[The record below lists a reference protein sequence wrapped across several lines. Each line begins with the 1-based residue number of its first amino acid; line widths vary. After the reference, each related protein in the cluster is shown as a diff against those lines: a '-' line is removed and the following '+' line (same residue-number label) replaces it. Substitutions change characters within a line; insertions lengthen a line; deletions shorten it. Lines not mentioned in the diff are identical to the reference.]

1 MITLSADNRI
11 LTENAKYS
19 NLVSNYA
26 SGVSAFSILNATDGF
41 SAGDYLLLG
50 NIGSENA
57 EIVKIA
63 TVNTSTGAITTTSAT
78 KFSHAESTRVTILQY
93 NQVGFYW
100 TVTETFAT
108 TTPLVEYEDIHVSD
122 WYTTYNDDAHST
134 GYGWFVFYNE
144 TTTASSQ
151 ESNSLPYAG
160 FDRDSVED
168 ILSDFFSLLNNK
180 ELKLVTRR
188 DALSW
193 FNEGYSRMRNRLN
206 MTNAEYSAS
215 ELGTITTTS
224 GTYEYDLPSD
234 FYQLISISS
243 GLDTTSP
250 GASGNYDKDALD
262 YISLREAFTYKGSET
277 VYYIR
282 GKKIGFLPTPNETT
296 TYHYMYLTTAGK
308 LTSNSETVD
317 LPDQGFYVIKD
328 FMMYRAK
335 LKFSE
340 YNAASNYLKAFEGG
354 LAEMTI
360 ASIDRDANLDSW
372 GSESSSIV

>member
-1 MITLSADNRI
+1 M
-11 LTENAKYS
+11 
-19 NLVSNYA
+19 SNYA

-41 SAGDYLLLG
+41 AVDDYILLG

-57 EIVKIA
+57 EILKIL
-63 TVNTSTGAITTTSAT
+63 TVNTSTGAITTTAAT

-93 NQVGFYW
+93 NQVCFYW
-100 TVTETFAT
+100 TATETFAI

-144 TTTASSQ
+144 TTTARSQ

-180 ELKLVTRR
+180 ELKLVSRR

-206 MTNAEYSAS
+206 MTNTEYSAS

-224 GTYEYDLPSD
+224 GTYEYDLPTD

-262 YISLREAFTYKGSET
+262 YISLREAFTYKGSDT

-282 GKKIGFLPTPNETT
+282 GKKIGFLPTPDETT
-296 TYHYMYLTTAGK
+296 TYHYMYLTTADK
-308 LTSNSETVD
+308 LTSNSESVD

-335 LKFSE
+335 LKFTE

-372 GSESSSIV
+372 GRESSSIV

>member
-26 SGVSAFSILNATDGF
+26 SGVSSFSILNATDGF
-41 SAGDYLLLG
+41 AVNDYLLLG

-57 EIVKIA
+57 EIVQIA
-63 TVNTSTGAITTTSAT
+63 TVNTSTGAITTTAAT
-78 KFSHAESTRVTILQY
+78 KFSHSESTRVTIIQY

-100 TVTETFAT
+100 TATTTFAT
-108 TTPLVEYEDIHVSD
+108 TTPLVEYEDIHASD
-122 WYTTYNDDAHST
+122 WYTTYNDNAHST

-144 TTTASSQ
+144 TTAVSSQ
-151 ESNSLPYAG
+151 ESNNLPYAG
-160 FDRDSVED
+160 FDRDTVED
-168 ILSDFFSLLNNK
+168 ILSDFFSMLNNK

-206 MTNAEYSAS
+206 MTNVEYSAS
-215 ELGTITTTS
+215 ELGTITTTV
-224 GTYEYDLPSD
+224 GTYEYDLPTD
-234 FYQLISISS
+234 FYQLISITS
-243 GLDTTSP
+243 GLSSTDPT
-250 GASGNYDKDALD
+250 ASGNYNKDELD
-262 YISLREAFTYKGSET
+262 YISLREAFTYKGSDT

-282 GKKIGFLPTPNETT
+282 GKRIGFLPTPSAVS
-296 TYHYMYLTTAGK
+296 TYHYMYLATACK
-308 LTSNSETVD
+308 LTSNSESAD

-335 LKFSE
+335 LKFTE
-340 YNAASNYLKAFEGG
+340 YNAAANFLKAFEGG

-372 GSESSSIV
+372 GSAPSTLV

>member
-100 TVTETFAT
+100 TATETFAT